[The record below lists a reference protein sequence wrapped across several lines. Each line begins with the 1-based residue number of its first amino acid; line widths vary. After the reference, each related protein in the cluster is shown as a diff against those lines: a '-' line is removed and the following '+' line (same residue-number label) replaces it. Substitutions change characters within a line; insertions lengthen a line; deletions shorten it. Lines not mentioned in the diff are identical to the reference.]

1 MKRKIFFLLFLIFPL
16 LLTACTNPQGGIGPS
31 WDVTARIPL
40 LKGNEENKLTVYDL
54 FGENFNPEGA
64 ITVTLADGDITLF
77 DLGTKMSTISITDN
91 EIKIPIVQQL
101 PEFNP
106 ELSEF
111 AKINFGIS
119 FSNLILGKNQI
130 PFEISGENVDIDS
143 ISFSIFVDGF
153 SRHKYVVSVGTDGS
167 GLLELDNYVNYS
179 SDNVFIAAEYPNID
193 ENSETELILK
203 FPEKL
208 YIESITCDVNE
219 YLGDNEI
226 DTKIDFEIELNI
238 DEKTM
243 EKVDFN
249 ADLVINL
256 QTLDGMEIDLEN
268 LTFTIM
274 GNKTDVFVAELRD
287 LDDTGTRKT
296 IEFKDGKDILDIIL
310 DPEIKGL
317 KVSGDY
323 IISGEEVT
331 ITYDSKVGIESV
343 EVQIPFDIAVEDD
356 LVFTTNVVK
365 LEPVDEDIREL
376 LKHDLEGAFV
386 VEGLH
391 NKFGMSL
398 IMELYIASIPGNR
411 TDEELEEIL
420 YKSEN
425 MIKRASIQKMKEY
438 NVPYTVK
445 VDAEE
450 LDIFFED
457 NLYAGIKFI
466 VPANE
471 EGERYKITG
480 EDELTFDRMYIS
492 ITGKINK

>member
-1 MKRKIFFLLFLIFPL
+1 MNRKIFFLLFLIFPL

-40 LKGNEENKLTVYDL
+40 LKGNEEKKLTVYDL

-143 ISFSIFVDGF
+143 IYFSIFVDGF
-153 SRHKYVVSVGTDGS
+153 SRYDMLYQS
-167 GLLELDNYVNYS
+167 GQTVPVCWNWIISEFS

-193 ENSETELILK
+193 ANSETELILK

-249 ADLVINL
+249 TDLVINL

-310 DPEIKGL
+310 EPEIKGL

-376 LKHDLEGAFV
+376 LKHDMEGAFV